1 MKSKNRD
8 KGDKKE
14 DNRVQK
20 EIIIW
25 QIKKT
30 HSTDKRGMK
39 TEDRQKDKTDSQKIT
54 Q

>member
-1 MKSKNRD
+1 MKSKNGD

-14 DNRVQK
+14 DNGVQK

-30 HSTDKRGMK
+30 YSTDKKSVRGCYF
-39 TEDRQKDKTDSQKIT
+39 
-54 Q
+54 